1 MSRSP
6 LPSRR
11 AWPSMTLLAVLALG
25 AAAGLEAADVTF
37 LVPGMANA
45 SGLNGTHFAS
55 DLSIRNEGSGTATVT
70 FELLPPLGGTA
81 PAPSTR
87 SVGPGETLTIP
98 NVLATLFG
106 LSETFGALRVRTD
119 QPLLL
124 SGRTYNDANA
134 AGTYGLAVEP
144 VLEGDLL
151 TAGRTAHTPWVS
163 YASDGSTGYRTNV
176 AVVLGRSGSQAE
188 VVVYDAAGA
197 EAGRRTFEG
206 GPGVVQVP
214 AGDIA
219 GRDVPVG
226 RAEFRVLSGTATG
239 YVSVV
244 ENTTGDGI
252 AVFPFARPD
261 GPTDV
266 FLSGVARTAG
276 AFGSYFRTDVRLFN
290 ASDTDA
296 TVTVTPLSLPVTA
309 KGAITIPAKGTREIV
324 DVLGTVVAA
333 PDGSAGALR
342 LESDAG
348 ILVLGRTSNVKLD
361 GSPGAFGAYQKP
373 VDASRLLPAGGT
385 ARLIGLTHTTA
396 KPGTRCNVAFL
407 SGPDGATVRLVLRS
421 RAGDVLATRDAAVSI
436 GATTWLQKPLGDLFD
451 GLSPLDGVTLEVQPT
466 AGSVFAYAAVV
477 DNGTGDGTVI
487 EARPSP
493 TFAQLCPAPGILDFS
508 VFPDAAAA
516 GEERTLSWS
525 VVGADRVS
533 IAPGLGEQPASGSLV
548 VTPSQSTTYVLE
560 AVSSCGNA
568 TATANAPVGPASVSS
583 VSPAAAAP
591 GQLVTVRSGSL
602 PSSSTPSYVVFVFGD
617 VAEVRARVERVTAT
631 GDFQALVPF
640 LPSPDEPN
648 GYWSGPVTVAL
659 EVDGELTG
667 TVPFTIATLA
677 PPADPS
683 AVLRDFVDRTAAEA
697 LSRIEAL
704 KGAGS
709 NGEALQPLVD
719 AVNAEAA
726 RLRKLADDVAAV
738 AGSGGAVAFAVD
750 QPSAA
755 QPNPPTTPITKAD
768 LAVVAALLQNLA
780 ASSAALGPP
789 VASRQPEAAASIPC
803 VKDEIAM
810 RVCIGYNII
819 DPGSLFGNVLDGIVP
834 VSKLRNC
841 LVSVAE
847 ISLAAVAASY
857 EKFLATPRILC
868 DALPIYLKGFNA
880 QPSPDPVPVDKVS
893 AVKITMDLYALKKK
907 DEIVAAV
914 VSEVAGKVVEK
925 FRKLPK
931 ECGALFADAV
941 SKVADLLRKSL
952 TGAAD
957 LVIGTFNLP
966 NVTSRAVQLSKCDL
980 IEVKPGNQK
989 ILRESEKDQS
999 RHGDPLYYFEGR
1011 TPGGETNLYLLPSAA
1026 SFARPDKKVIP
1037 FQKYPVP
1044 IDVGKVI
1051 PVYGSS
1057 SFSATFPY
1065 NDSVLKSG
1073 TLIDGMRIRAE
1084 RPLRAKHTFFGVS
1097 MQAFLQKTGDRS
1109 YRAMTRF
1116 TGKPICAIPLFP
1128 KPLDTQVSLQSGV
1141 GFLANEPNQKVKPG
1155 WRLKGNLVSQARE
1168 NFATGAFVSLTPCDD
1183 SSKAVSKLDKSEAR
1197 VTTDKACAPIT
1208 TPVVYFG
1215 SVFLSGSGQ
1224 REDLGGQTCRN
1235 GSYDANGTL
1244 ELTIDEDP

>member
-1 MSRSP
+1 MSRGSG
-6 LPSRR
+6 PSRP
-11 AWPSMTLLAVLALG
+11 ASLALVLLAVAPLIAPGRLC
-25 AAAGLEAADVTF
+25 AADVTF
-37 LVPGMANA
+37 VVPGIANA
-45 SGLNGTHFAS
+45 TGLSGTHFAS
-55 DLSIRNEGSGTATVT
+55 DLSIRNEGTGTATVT
-70 FELLPPLGGTA
+70 FDLLPPLGGTA
-81 PAPSTR
+81 PASKTR
-87 SVGPGETLTIP
+87 SVAPGETVTIP

-106 LSETFGALRVRTD
+106 LAETFGALRVRTD

-151 TAGRTAHTPWVS
+151 TAGQSAHAPWIS
-163 YASDGSTGYRTNV
+163 YASDGSTGYRTNL
-176 AVVLGRSGSQAE
+176 AVVLGRSGSQVE
-188 VVVYDAAGA
+188 VIVSDAAGA

-214 AGDIA
+214 AGDLA

-226 RAEFRVLSGTATG
+226 RAEFRVLAGAATG

-296 TVTVTPLSLPVTA
+296 TVVVTPLSLPVTA
-309 KGAITIPAKGTREIV
+309 KGTITIPAKGTREIV
-324 DVLGTVVAA
+324 DVLGTVVSA

-348 ILVLGRTSNVKLD
+348 VLALGRTSNVKLD

-373 VDASRLLPAGGT
+373 VDATQLLPAGGS
-385 ARLIGLTHTTA
+385 ARLIGLTHSTA

-421 RAGDVLATRDAAVSI
+421 RAGDVLATRDGAVSV
-436 GATTWLQKPLGDLFD
+436 GPYTWLQKPLGDLFD

-466 AGSVFAYAAVV
+466 AGSVFTYAAVV

-487 EARPSP
+487 EARSSP
-493 TFAQLCPAPGILDFS
+493 TFSQLCPPPGILDFS
-508 VFPDAAAA
+508 VFPDAAVA

-525 VVGADRVS
+525 VVGADRVT
-533 IAPGLGEQPASGSLV
+533 IAPGLGDQPASGSV
-548 VTPSQSTTYVLE
+548 TVTPSQSTTYTLE
-560 AVSSCGNA
+560 AASSCGSA
-568 TATANAPVGPASVSS
+568 STTANAPVGPPAVSS
-583 VSPAAAAP
+583 VSPSAAAP
-591 GQLVTVRSGSL
+591 GQLVAVRSGSL
-602 PSSSTPSYVVFVFGD
+602 PSTATPSYVVFVFGD

-667 TVPFTIATLA
+667 AVPFTIATLA

-683 AVLRDFVDRTAAEA
+683 AVLRDFVDRTTAEA
-697 LSRIEAL
+697 LSRIEVL

-709 NGEALQPLVD
+709 NGDALQPLVD

-726 RLRKLADDVAAV
+726 RLVKLAADVAAS
-738 AGSGGAVAFAVD
+738 ASAVPFPVD

-755 QPNPPTTPITKAD
+755 QPSSPTTPITKAD

-810 RVCIGYNII
+810 KVCIGYNII

-841 LVSVAE
+841 LVAVAE

-857 EKFLATPRILC
+857 DKFLATPRILC

-941 SKVADLLRKSL
+941 SKVADVLRKSL

-957 LVIGTFNLP
+957 LVIRTFNLP
-966 NVTSRAVQLSKCDL
+966 NVTSRTVQLSKCDL

-989 ILRESEKDQS
+989 ILRESEKDEG

-1057 SFSATFPY
+1057 TFSATFPY

-1073 TLIDGMRIRAE
+1073 TLVDGTRIRAE
-1084 RPLRAKHTFFGVS
+1084 RPLRARHAFFGVS
-1097 MQAFLQKTGDRS
+1097 MQVSIQKTGERS

-1116 TGKPICAIPLFP
+1116 AGTPQCAIPLFP
-1128 KPLDTQVSLQSGV
+1128 KPVDTQVSLQAGV
-1141 GFLANEPNQKVKPG
+1141 GFLANEPNQKVRPG
-1155 WRLKGNLVSQARE
+1155 WRLKGNLVSQARD
-1168 NFATGAFVSLTPCDD
+1168 NFATGAYVALTPCDD
-1183 SSKAVSKLDKSEAR
+1183 SSKTVSKLDRSDAR
-1197 VTTDKACAPIT
+1197 VSTEKACAPIT
-1208 TPVVYFG
+1208 TPVVFFG
-1215 SVFLSGSGQ
+1215 SAFLSGSGQ